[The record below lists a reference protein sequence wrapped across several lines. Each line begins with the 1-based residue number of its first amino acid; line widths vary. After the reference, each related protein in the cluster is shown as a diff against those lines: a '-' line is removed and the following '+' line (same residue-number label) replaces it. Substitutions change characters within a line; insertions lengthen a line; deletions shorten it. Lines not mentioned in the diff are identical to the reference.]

1 MKTDRRP
8 PEPMAGNPAISRRI
22 LPPLWF
28 LLMLCLM
35 LGLHTWLP
43 MGQYIRAPWNFLG
56 LALLLFGA
64 FLGVVSARS
73 FLREG
78 TGLVPFDEA
87 KVLVTHGFFQ
97 YSRNP
102 MYLGMA
108 LMLLGTSGFLG
119 SFSSLLPVPLFMVII
134 HRRFILAEEKFLE
147 DAFGEAYLSYQ
158 ASVRRWL

>member
-1 MKTDRRP
+1 M
-8 PEPMAGNPAISRRI
+8 
-22 LPPLWF
+22 WF

-35 LGLHTWLP
+35 FGLHAWLP
-43 MGQYIRAPWNFLG
+43 LGQYVHAPWNFLG
-56 LALLLFGA
+56 VALLSFGA
-64 FLGVVSARS
+64 CLSVVSAAS

-87 KVLVTHGFFQ
+87 KMLVTHGFFR

-108 LMLLGTSGFLG
+108 LMLLGASGILG

-134 HRRFILAEEKFLE
+134 HWRFILPEEKFLE
-147 DAFGEAYLSYQ
+147 DAFGEAYLGYR